1 MGDHGADLL
10 RGVGVADVGGD
21 ARPVDGKYAVLV
33 EHGRAHIAQ
42 LPQLPVGD
50 VADGPGVG
58 HDVGVGHQETVHVRP
73 VFIHFGIGGTGHDG
87 AGNVAAAPGEGV
99 DFAIADTA
107 VETGDHGLRHGFQLL
122 GHHIVGALAVKGAV
136 VVEKHQ
142 IFRIQKGKAQIVRQ
156 QQTVEILAPA
166 GAEILAGSFPDELFH
181 LVQLPGDGEG
191 KPQFFRDGQIA
202 LPYPAKNRLD
212 VFAVSLGAVGL
223 VEQVG
228 DFFILRKTP
237 PGRAGHH
244 VAAARIHSDNIA
256 HFSELSCVRQ
266 GTAAEFDHNFSHG
279 IVSSIITES

>member
-1 MGDHGADLL
+1 MYWKD
-10 RGVGVADVGGD
+10 R
-21 ARPVDGKYAVLV
+21 VLV
-33 EHGRAHIAQ
+33 QNGCTHIGKLAQ
-42 LPQLPVGD
+42 FAISKLANAARMVD
-50 VADGPGVG
+50 HVRIR
-58 HDVGVGHQETVHVRP
+58 HQKAVHVRP
-73 VFIHFGIGGTGHDG
+73 VFIHLRIGGPGHDG
-87 AGNVAAAPGEGV
+87 AGNVAAPPGEGV
-99 DFAIADTA
+99 DFAAPDAA
-107 VETGDHGLRHGFQLL
+107 VESGNDGLRHGFQLL

-142 IFRIQKGKAQIVRQ
+142 IFGIQKGKAQIVRQ

-279 IVSSIITES
+279 IVSSNITES